1 MKLESF
7 LIHYKVLH
15 YQKKL
20 LPTRCTY
27 VSCGPLVLV
36 FFESPSASLDL
47 SDASVA
53 KVNAEAPTFALSSWI
68 SYLAFRHRA
77 ALDSANVNKYQ
88 PYKNL
93 TILAVQIPAVQKWY
107 WWWLRCK
114 WFFRGATHW
123 SQLSSP
129 LWTWQKLGGNGET
142 PRCAEAGLMWKTM
155 LEASWGIS
163 NHHFTRQGLEWYPG
177 TGVSFQ
183 RKTIS
188 TKHYKIFF

>member
-1 MKLESF
+1 M
-7 LIHYKVLH
+7 
-15 YQKKL
+15 

-47 SDASVA
+47 SDASGD
-53 KVNAEAPTFALSSWI
+53 KVNAVAPTFALSSWV

-107 WWWLRCK
+107 WMILIEDIEMQMVFSWRHALIPAVESVVNLAGTRWKRWDTEMCL
-114 WFFRGATHW
+114 
-123 SQLSSP
+123 
-129 LWTWQKLGGNGET
+129 
-142 PRCAEAGLMWKTM
+142 AGLMWKTM

-163 NHHFTRQGLEWYPG
+163 NHHFTTQSSEWYPG
-177 TGVSFQ
+177 PGCLFR

-188 TKHYKIFF
+188 TKN